1 MQIAGLVSAEADPL
15 AGAAEA
21 TEASFELFYAATA
34 RDLWAYAAA
43 TLGDPTLADDIVQ
56 ETFVRYLRCGVRF
69 ADDDHRRAYLFR
81 VASHRM
87 LDERRRAHRRHET
100 RLEPASVDGE
110 SEPAI
115 ERVTNPPAS
124 ADALDL
130 RAGLSRLSP
139 RERSLLWLAHVEGF
153 SHQEIGARLGT
164 QPGSVRVL
172 LHRARRRLAKILGLA
187 AGGHWKESRP

>member
-1 MQIAGLVSAEADPL
+1 MQIAGVVSDGADPL
-15 AGAAEA
+15 AGVAETAA
-21 TEASFELFYAATA
+21 ASFELFYAATA

-69 ADDDHRRAYLFR
+69 ADDAHRRAYLFR

-87 LDERRRAHRRHET
+87 LDERRRAHRRYET
-100 RLEPASVDGE
+100 HPEPSPIDGE
-110 SEPAI
+110 SEP
-115 ERVTNPPAS
+115 VTNPHTI

-130 RAGLSRLSP
+130 RAGLARLSP

-172 LHRARRRLAKILGLA
+172 LHRARRRLAKILSFA
-187 AGGHWKESRP
+187 AGGHRKESRP

>member
-21 TEASFELFYAATA
+21 TEASFEQFYAATA
-34 RDLWAYAAA
+34 RD
-43 TLGDPTLADDIVQ
+43 
-56 ETFVRYLRCGVRF
+56 
-69 ADDDHRRAYLFR
+69 HRRAYVFR
-81 VASHRM
+81 GASHRM
-87 LDERRRAHRRHET
+87 LDERRRAHRRYET
-100 RLEPASVDGE
+100 RLEPAPVDGE
-110 SEPAI
+110 SEPAL
-115 ERVTNPPAS
+115 EPATNPA
-124 ADALDL
+124 AVVETLDL

-172 LHRARRRLAKILGLA
+172 LHRARRRLAKVLGLA
-187 AGGHWKESRP
+187 AGDQGKESRP